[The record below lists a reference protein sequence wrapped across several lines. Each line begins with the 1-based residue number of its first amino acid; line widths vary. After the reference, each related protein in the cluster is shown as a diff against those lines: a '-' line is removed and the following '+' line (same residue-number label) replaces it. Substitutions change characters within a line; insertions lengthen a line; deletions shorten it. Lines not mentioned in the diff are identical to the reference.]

1 MKLYYFKVSFKKFKR
16 GVMLSLRQFE
26 TVQAIV
32 QYGTLVGAASAMNIT
47 PAALTARLKA
57 LEDIVGLRLFDR
69 TPTGMRLTA
78 AGESALK
85 TARRLDSETRQFLDR
100 MELVRRGHGGRLAVA
115 AVSTA
120 KYFVPRLI
128 GAFTRQH
135 PGIELRLI
143 IGNRNETIEALQ
155 SLEAEI
161 ALTGRPPAGMPAE
174 KAGLGPHPYVMIAPA
189 DHPLVGR
196 RLTRDD
202 LTAEVFLYREEGSG
216 TRSIFEYF
224 IGDLVLHQTRRGI
237 ELGSN
242 ETIKQA
248 VMAGLGIALISAH
261 TIAAE
266 VQDGRLR
273 CLNVEGLPI
282 IRQWYVL
289 NRSDRDLSPIAQAF
303 RSFVI
308 DRGMHFLPRLSGGF
322 GQERPLTILP
332 PDAVH

>member
-1 MKLYYFKVSFKKFKR
+1 
-16 GVMLSLRQFE
+16 MLSLRQFE

-32 QYGTLVGAASAMNIT
+32 QHGTLVSAAAAMNIT

-57 LEDIVGLRLFDR
+57 LEDLVGLRLFDR
-69 TPTGMRLTA
+69 MSTGMRLTT
-78 AGESALK
+78 AGEAALE
-85 TARRLDSETRQFLDR
+85 TAQRLDSETRQFLER
-100 MELVRRGHGGRLAVA
+100 MEMARRGQGGRLAVA

-120 KYFVPRLI
+120 KYFAPRLI
-128 GAFTRQH
+128 AAFKRQY
-135 PGIELRLI
+135 PSIELRLL

-174 KAGLGPHPYVMIAPA
+174 KAGIGAHPYVMIASA
-189 DHPLVGR
+189 HHPLVGQR
-196 RLTRDD
+196 RLTKEQ
-202 LTAEVFLYREEGSG
+202 LSAETFLYREQGSG

-224 IGDLVLHQTRRGI
+224 IGDLALRQSGLGI

-266 VQDGRLR
+266 VHDGRLR
-273 CLNVEGLPI
+273 CLDVEGLPI
-282 IRQWYVL
+282 IRQWFVV
-289 NRSDRDLSPIAQAF
+289 NRSDRALSPVAMAF
-303 RSFVI
+303 RTFVAES
-308 DRGMHFLPRLSGGF
+308 GTHFLPRLVGGY
-322 GQERPLTILP
+322 GEARPLTVLP
-332 PDAVH
+332 PEE